1 MFTNNSFK
9 NSLNDS
15 KIFEELLDFYAR
27 NNKEISEPAYSIA
40 ITCYIAI
47 FAFAGK
53 ISLIWYLYLLTFW
66 SGTF

>member
-1 MFTNNSFK
+1 MFTNITFK

-53 ISLIWYLYLLTFW
+53 ILVSFT
-66 SGTF
+66 